1 MQEYVIIVAGGSG
14 SRMKSDIPKQFLPVN
29 GLPVL
34 MHTVRAFAAYSPDLH
49 IIVVLPSQQ
58 FAFWEELCKKHEF
71 YVAHQLVAGGET
83 RFNSVKNGLNSITD
97 KEECLIAVHDGVRPV
112 ISREIIT
119 GSFEKA
125 ALHGAAVVS
134 VPLKDSIRIVGQNE
148 GNKAMD
154 RTLFRLIQTPQTFRS
169 SWMRAAFA
177 ADYHE
182 SFTDCASVLETWGYP
197 IQLIDGAYENIKIT
211 TPEDLRWAEIYLKA
225 TS

>member
-14 SRMKSDIPKQFLPVN
+14 SRMKSDIPKQFLSVN

-34 MHTVRAFAAYSPDLH
+34 MHTIRAFAGYSQNLR
-49 IIVVLPSQQ
+49 IIVVLPAEQ
-58 FAFWEELCKKHEF
+58 FGFWDALCQKHDF
-71 YVAHQLVAGGET
+71 DIPHQMVAGGET
-83 RFNSVKNGLNSITD
+83 RFHSVKNGLNSIAD
-97 KEECLIAVHDGVRPV
+97 DECLIAVHDGVRPV
-112 ISREIIT
+112 ISSNIISN
-119 GSFEKA
+119 SFVQA
-125 ALHGAAVVS
+125 AVNGAAVVS
-134 VPLKDSIRIVGQNE
+134 VPLKDSIRIVGQNDS
-148 GNKAMD
+148 NKAMD

-169 SWMRAAFA
+169 GWMRTAFA

-182 SFTDCASVLETWGYP
+182 SFTDCASVLEASGYP

>member
-1 MQEYVIIVAGGSG
+1 MQEHVIIVAGGSG
-14 SRMKSDIPKQFLPVN
+14 SRMKSDIPKQFLSVN

-34 MHTVRAFAAYSPDLH
+34 MHTIRAFAGYSPDLH
-49 IIVVLPSQQ
+49 IIVVLPAEQIS
-58 FAFWEELCKKHEF
+58 FWKELCEKHDF
-71 YVAHQLVAGGET
+71 IVAHQLVTGGET
-83 RFNSVKNGLNSITD
+83 RFNSVKNGLNSIEDHT
-97 KEECLIAVHDGVRPV
+97 ECLIAVHDWVRPV
-112 ISREIIT
+112 ISREILAD
-119 GSFEKA
+119 SFTNA

-182 SFTDCASVLETWGYP
+182 SFTDCASVLEAWGYN

>member
-14 SRMKSDIPKQFLPVN
+14 SRMKSDIPKQFLSVN

-34 MHTVRAFAAYSPDLH
+34 MHTIRAFADYSKNLR
-49 IIVVLPSQQ
+49 IIVVLPSEQ
-58 FAFWEELCKKHEF
+58 FGFWEELCRNHSF
-71 YVAHQLVAGGET
+71 AIPHQLVAGGQT
-83 RFNSVKNGLNSITD
+83 RFHSVKNGLNCIVE
-97 KEECLIAVHDGVRPV
+97 KEEFLVAVHDGVRPV
-112 ISREIIT
+112 ISREIIAD
-119 GSFEKA
+119 SFKNA

-169 SWMRAAFA
+169 SWMQAAFT

-182 SFTDCASVLETWGYP
+182 SFTDCASVLEAWGYH
-197 IQLIDGAYENIKIT
+197 IRLIDGAYENIKIT

>member
-14 SRMKSDIPKQFLPVN
+14 SRMKSDIPKQFLSVN

-34 MHTVRAFAAYSPDLH
+34 MHTMRAFAGYSAALR
-49 IIVVLPSQQ
+49 IVLVLPSEQ
-58 FAFWEELCKKHEF
+58 FGFWEELCQKHDF
-71 YVAHQLVAGGET
+71 TIAHQLVAGGET
-83 RFNSVKNGLNSITD
+83 RFHSVKNGLSNISAA
-97 KEECLIAVHDGVRPV
+97 EECLIAVHDGVRPV
-112 ISREIIT
+112 IAPDIIANSFRE
-119 GSFEKA
+119 A
-125 ALHGAAVVS
+125 AGHGAAVVS

-182 SFTDCASVLETWGYP
+182 SFTDCASVLEAWGYQ
-197 IQLIDGAYENIKIT
+197 IRLIDGAYENIKIT
-211 TPEDLRWAEIYLKA
+211 TPEDLRWAEIYLTA

>member
-34 MHTVRAFAAYSPDLH
+34 IHTIRAFAGYSRDLH
-49 IIVVLPSQQ
+49 IIVVLPAEQIG
-58 FAFWEELCKKHEF
+58 FWKELCEKHDF
-71 YVAHQLVAGGET
+71 DIAHQLVTGGET
-83 RFNSVKNGLNSITD
+83 RFHSVKNGLNSIT
-97 KEECLIAVHDGVRPV
+97 EQAEYLIAVHDGVRPV
-112 ISREIIT
+112 ISREIIAN
-119 GSFEKA
+119 SFKKA
-125 ALHGAAVVS
+125 ASHGAAVVS
-134 VPLKDSIRIVGQNE
+134 VPLKDSIRIVSQNE
-148 GNKAMD
+148 GNNAMD
-154 RTLFRLIQTPQTFRS
+154 RTLFRLVQTPQTFRS

-182 SFTDCASVLETWGYP
+182 SFTDCASVLEAWGYP
-197 IQLIDGAYENIKIT
+197 IQLIDGTYENIKIT

>member
-34 MHTVRAFAAYSPDLH
+34 MHTIRAFAGYSRNLR
-49 IIVVLPSQQ
+49 IIVVLPADQ
-58 FAFWEELCKKHEF
+58 FPFWNDLCLHHNF
-71 YVAHQLVAGGET
+71 DIAHQLVAGGKT
-83 RFNSVKNGLNSITD
+83 RFHSVKNGLNRITD
-97 KEECLIAVHDGVRPV
+97 PGECLIAVHDGVRP
-112 ISREIIT
+112 IIFREIIAQ
-119 GSFEKA
+119 SFESA
-125 ALHGAAVVS
+125 ALQGTAVAS

-154 RTLFRLIQTPQTFRS
+154 RTLFRLIQTPQTFRAT
-169 SWMRAAFA
+169 WMRAAFT
-177 ADYHE
+177 ADYQE
-182 SFTDCASVLETWGYP
+182 SFTDCASVLEAWGYN

>member
-14 SRMKSDIPKQFLPVN
+14 SRMKSDIPKQFLSVN

-34 MHTVRAFAAYSPDLH
+34 MHTICAFADYSRNLR
-49 IIVVLPSQQ
+49 IIVVLPSEQ
-58 FAFWEELCKKHEF
+58 FGFWEDLCQKHGF
-71 YVAHQLVAGGET
+71 AIAHQLVAGGGT
-83 RFNSVKNGLNSITD
+83 RFHSVKNGLNCIVEQ
-97 KEECLIAVHDGVRPV
+97 EEFLVAVHDGVRPV
-112 ISREIIT
+112 ISREIIAE
-119 GSFEKA
+119 SFSQA
-125 ALHGAAVVS
+125 ALHGAAVAS

-169 SWMRAAFA
+169 SWMQAAFA
-177 ADYHE
+177 SEYHE
-182 SFTDCASVLETWGYP
+182 SFTDCASVLEACGYH
-197 IQLIDGAYENIKIT
+197 IQLINGAYENIKIT

>member
-1 MQEYVIIVAGGSG
+1 MQEYVIIVAGGNG

-34 MHTVRAFAAYSPDLH
+34 MHTIRAFAGYSESLH
-49 IIVVLPSQQ
+49 IIVVLPSEQ
-58 FAFWEELCKKHEF
+58 FDFWEELCQKHDF
-71 YVAHQLVAGGET
+71 KIAHQLVAGGAT
-83 RFNSVKNGLNSITD
+83 RFHSVKNGLNSITCI
-97 KEECLIAVHDGVRPV
+97 KECLIAVHDGVRPV
-112 ISREIIT
+112 ISREIIAD
-119 GSFEKA
+119 SFEKA

-169 SWMRAAFA
+169 TWMRAAFT

-182 SFTDCASVLETWGYP
+182 SFTDCASVLEAWGYN
-197 IQLIDGAYENIKIT
+197 IRLIDGAYENIKIT

>member
-1 MQEYVIIVAGGSG
+1 MQEHVIIVAGGSG
-14 SRMKSDIPKQFLPVN
+14 SRMKSDIPKQFLSVN

-34 MHTVRAFAAYSPDLH
+34 MHTIRAFAGYSPDLH
-49 IIVVLPSQQ
+49 IIVVLPAEQIS
-58 FAFWEELCKKHEF
+58 FWKELCEKHDF
-71 YVAHQLVAGGET
+71 IVAHQLVTGGET
-83 RFNSVKNGLNSITD
+83 RFNSVKNGLNSIEDHT
-97 KEECLIAVHDGVRPV
+97 ECLIAVHDGVRPV
-112 ISREIIT
+112 SSREIIAD
-119 GSFEKA
+119 SFTNA

-182 SFTDCASVLETWGYP
+182 SFTDCASVLEAWGYN